1 VNVNSHLR
9 MGRRTGDEEYP
20 REDECLKRRSH
31 DKHQC
36 KA

>member
-1 VNVNSHLR
+1 LS

-31 DKHQC
+31 DKHRC